1 MDGASLFWDIAAEM
15 YEDAAV
21 ERSTMM
27 GFPCLRVHGGFF
39 AMMNDKTGELIVKQN
54 RSRVQE
60 LIDEGLGESFA
71 PAGKVFKEW
80 VAVPDADEDRWRKL
94 MADAKSFVAG
104 G

>member
-15 YEDAAV
+15 YEDSAV

-27 GFPCLRVHGGFF
+27 GFPCLRVRGGFF
-39 AMMNDKTGELIVKQN
+39 ALVNDKTGELVVKQD
-54 RSRVQE
+54 RGRVRE

-80 VAVPDADEDRWRKL
+80 VAVAEADEDRWREL
-94 MADAKSFVAG
+94 MLDAKSFVLG